1 MKGKGRDCYS
11 KRKDVVI
18 SVDCHGNVSMMMS
31 EKIGFSNMEVVIG
44 LREKVP
50 EWNTFYSQ

>member
-1 MKGKGRDCYS
+1 MKGKGRDGYS